1 MLVEE
6 PPDGRAA
13 DASVAGSHP
22 RQPLR
27 ERAYRAIKAGILAQR
42 WRPGQ
47 PLTEQHLAA
56 ELAISRTPVREAL
69 QALAREGF
77 VSIFPNRGTF
87 VAALSLA
94 DIRELYELREALE
107 GQVARLAAE
116 RATAADPS
124 ALEAVVARA
133 AEQMHAPDQLVETG
147 SEFHRLLA
155 RIAGNRRIQEILV
168 NLEQSTARARLMR
181 YGSAD
186 SRRDVW
192 AEHRSIMEAVG
203 RHDPDEA
210 QRLMRSHIRLA
221 YEFLVRRP

>member
-1 MLVEE
+1 MWVEG
-6 PPDGRAA
+6 PADGRAA
-13 DASVAGSHP
+13 AASGAGARA

-27 ERAYRAIKAGILAQR
+27 EHAYRAIKAGILAQR
-42 WRPGQ
+42 WLPGQ
-47 PLTEQHLAA
+47 PLTEQQLAE

-87 VAALSLA
+87 VAAPSLA

-116 RATAADPS
+116 RATAADHS
-124 ALEAVVARA
+124 EVEAVVARA
-133 AEQMHAPDQLVETG
+133 ADQMDAPDQLVETG
-147 SEFHRLLA
+147 SQFHRLLA

-181 YGSAD
+181 YGAAEGP
-186 SRRDVW
+186 RDVW
-192 AEHRSIMEAVG
+192 AEHRAIMEAVA
-203 RHDPDEA
+203 RHDPDVAE
-210 QRLMRSHIRLA
+210 RLMRSHIRLA